1 MSFHV
6 IIPARWASSRLPGK
20 MLADLGG
27 LPMVVRVAQQAK
39 QTPAKSIT
47 IATDDERILTAA
59 KAHDVDCVMTHAK
72 HPTGTDRLA
81 QAAELLA
88 LASDEIVVNVQGD
101 EPLIDPALIE
111 MVAQSL
117 QTDTEADIATCASP
131 IAHSV
136 EMANPNIVKVVCDTK
151 GHALYFSRAAI
162 PYTRDAGDTKT
173 ARNNAPILH
182 HIGLYAYR
190 VHFLRAFPQL
200 TQGLLEAVESL
211 EQLRAL
217 EHGFKIRVNV
227 VDEPSAG
234 GVDTSGDLLRVQQ
247 SFK

>member
-1 MSFHV
+1 
-6 IIPARWASSRLPGK
+6 

-27 LPMVVRVAQQAK
+27 LPMVVRVAQRAK
-39 QTPAKSIT
+39 QTLAKSIT
-47 IATDDERILTAA
+47 IATDDERILAA
-59 KAHDVDCVMTHAK
+59 ANAHNVDCVMTHAK

-81 QAAELLA
+81 QATELLA
-88 LASDEIVVNVQGD
+88 MAPDEIVVNVQGD

-117 QTDTEADIATCASP
+117 QTDTAADIATCASP

-136 EMANPNIVKVVCDTK
+136 GMANPNIVKVVCDTK
-151 GHALYFSRAAI
+151 GHALYFSRTPI
-162 PYTRDAGDTKT
+162 PYTRDLGDTK
-173 ARNNAPILH
+173 AANNSAPMLH

-190 VHFLRAFPQL
+190 VSFLRAFPQL
-200 TQGLLEAVESL
+200 TQGLLEAAESL

-227 VDEPSAG
+227 IDQPSAG
-234 GVDTSGDLLRVQQ
+234 GVDTPEDLLRVQQ
-247 SFK
+247 SFQ